1 MCSFY
6 KFGPIKAL
14 EDERVTRENAENR
27 VEKLQEQLSMAD
39 ERYSGLATKLE
50 GISGGKVVDLAP
62 ELEKMKRQLDEKS
75 RHLAQAEARVARIQ
89 RELETSRLEISSDI

>member
-1 MCSFY
+1 MLYSLCSDFTN
-6 KFGPIKAL
+6 KDLWTKAL

-62 ELEKMKRQLDEKS
+62 ELDKMKRQLDEKS

-89 RELETSRLEISSDI
+89 RELESSR